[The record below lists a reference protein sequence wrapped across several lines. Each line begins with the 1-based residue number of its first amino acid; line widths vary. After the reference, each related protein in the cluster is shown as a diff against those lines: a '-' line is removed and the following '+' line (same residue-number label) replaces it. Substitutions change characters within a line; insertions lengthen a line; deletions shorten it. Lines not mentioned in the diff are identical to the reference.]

1 MKTDRIILKRPLIT
15 EKISAMTDA
24 HSQYAFEV
32 DRIANKIEIKRA
44 VEERFG
50 VEVKNVNTMNMQGK
64 MKTMGRFSG
73 RRSSWKKAIVT
84 LKQGQTI
91 EFFENI

>member
-24 HSQYAFEV
+24 LSQYAFEV
-32 DRIANKIEIKRA
+32 DRKANKIEIKKA
-44 VEERFG
+44 VEDRFG

-64 MKTMGRFSG
+64 MKTMGRFTG

-84 LKQGQTI
+84 LKEGQTI